1 VRAPREELRVTDV
14 ILVAVIVAFFAVS
27 MLFVRACERIIGP
40 DVESDA
46 VVDATGEQ
54 RAAA

>member
-1 VRAPREELRVTDV
+1 MTDV

-27 MLFVRACERIIGP
+27 VLFVRACERIIGP
-40 DVESDA
+40 DLEADNA
-46 VVDATGEQ
+46 VDAAEEQ